1 MEGSTGV
8 FRLLLLLGVVLL
20 PQEVQA
26 RAPIKALLNVCENLT
41 CGSPNALYAHPT
53 YCTQYVHCING
64 FPYVKTCP
72 SELHFN
78 AGKGSCDLPEEAQC
92 VPFQESCQLE
102 SPYVADGATDGLV
115 VCDCGGTCTK
125 PHPYLCNAYYHCDAE
140 GVDHYTEC
148 PGTLVYNTQEE
159 QCDLPEKTQC
169 SEPSTCSCDKCRYP
183 VSDECDA
190 YWQCENGNGVKYY
203 CSSGLLFNRDTSQ
216 CDLAVNVDCTA
227 EAWDEGSFTEIACVD
242 RRKDCATIAVKG
254 GCQCTE
260 TNCDWQTFILKN
272 CPKACGTCNGEQDV
286 KMARELNTNLII
298 NERSGSQESGISSH
312 DTDENDNSESGS
324 SESGSSESGSNES
337 GSSGSGSS
345 ESGSNESGSSGSG
358 SSESGSNESGSSGSE
373 SNESG
378 SSGSGSSESGSNESG
393 SSGSGSSESGSTES
407 KTTEA
412 ITNQPTTAQPVTNQP
427 TTAQPVTNQPTTA
440 QPVTNQP
447 TTAQPVTNQPTTAQ
461 PVTNQ
466 PTTAQPATNQ
476 PTTAQPVTN
485 QPTTAQPVTNQP
497 TTAQPVTNQPTT
509 AQPVTN
515 QPTTAQPATNQPTT
529 AQPVTN
535 QPTTAQPVTNQPTTA
550 QPVTNQ
556 PTTAQPVTNQPTTAQ
571 PVTNQPTTPQPVTTQ
586 PTTPQSGTTQ
596 SSGDVTIDG
605 CVIYCTLGT
614 YHRHPSD
621 CHKFIQCAPYGPQEM
636 PCAAGTVWVQEK
648 LTCDH
653 ESISECV
660 TGTYLTPDG

>member
-358 SSESGSNESGSSGSE
+358 SSESGSNESGSSGSG
-373 SNESG
+373 SSESG
-378 SSGSGSSESGSNESG
+378 SSGSESNESG

-412 ITNQPTTAQPVTNQP
+412 ITNQPTTPQPVSTQPTTAQPVTNQP

-447 TTAQPVTNQPTTAQ
+447 TTAQPVTNQSTTPQ
-461 PVTNQ
+461 SVT
-466 PTTAQPATNQ
+466 T
-476 PTTAQPVTN
+476 
-485 QPTTAQPVTNQP
+485 
-497 TTAQPVTNQPTT
+497 
-509 AQPVTN
+509 
-515 QPTTAQPATNQPTT
+515 
-529 AQPVTN
+529 
-535 QPTTAQPVTNQPTTA
+535 
-550 QPVTNQ
+550 
-556 PTTAQPVTNQPTTAQ
+556 
-571 PVTNQPTTPQPVTTQ
+571 QPTTPQPVTTQ

>member
-324 SESGSSESGSNES
+324 SESGSSESGSSGSGSNES
-337 GSSGSGSS
+337 GSSESGSSGSGSNESGSSGSGSSESGSETGSSESGSSGSGSSESGSESGSSESGSGSGSS

-412 ITNQPTTAQPVTNQP
+412 ITNQPTTPQPVST
-427 TTAQPVTNQPTTA
+427 
-440 QPVTNQP
+440 
-447 TTAQPVTNQPTTAQ
+447 
-461 PVTNQ
+461 
-466 PTTAQPATNQ
+466 
-476 PTTAQPVTN
+476 
-485 QPTTAQPVTNQP
+485 
-497 TTAQPVTNQPTT
+497 
-509 AQPVTN
+509 
-515 QPTTAQPATNQPTT
+515 QPTT

-571 PVTNQPTTPQPVTTQ
+571 PVTNQSTTPQSVTTQPTTPQPVTTQ

>member
-324 SESGSSESGSNES
+324 SESGSSESGSSESGSSGSGSNESGSSGSGSNES

-358 SSESGSNESGSSGSE
+358 SSESGSNESGSSGSGSSESGSSGSE

-412 ITNQPTTAQPVTNQP
+412 ITNQPTTPQPVST
-427 TTAQPVTNQPTTA
+427 
-440 QPVTNQP
+440 
-447 TTAQPVTNQPTTAQ
+447 
-461 PVTNQ
+461 
-466 PTTAQPATNQ
+466 
-476 PTTAQPVTN
+476 
-485 QPTTAQPVTNQP
+485 
-497 TTAQPVTNQPTT
+497 
-509 AQPVTN
+509 
-515 QPTTAQPATNQPTT
+515 QPTT

-571 PVTNQPTTPQPVTTQ
+571 PVTNQSTTPQSVTTQPTTPQPVTTQ